1 MARVCAAHRIAR
13 ALALLQAMG
22 TVLNEEWTKRFKPPY
37 PNRGILIVNAI
48 GVPGIVI
55 LIQVHAYIEP

>member
-1 MARVCAAHRIAR
+1 MIQ
-13 ALALLQAMG
+13 ALCFLTNADLVP
-22 TVLNEEWTKRFKPPY
+22 VLNEEWTKLFKPPY
-37 PNRGILIVNAI
+37 PNRGIVIVNAI

>member
-1 MARVCAAHRIAR
+1 VIQ
-13 ALALLQAMG
+13 ALCFLTSADHVP
-22 TVLNEEWTKRFKPPY
+22 VLNEEWIKRFKPPY

>member
-1 MARVCAAHRIAR
+1 MIQ
-13 ALALLQAMG
+13 ALCFLTSADHVP
-22 TVLNEEWTKRFKPPY
+22 VLNEEWTKQFKPPY